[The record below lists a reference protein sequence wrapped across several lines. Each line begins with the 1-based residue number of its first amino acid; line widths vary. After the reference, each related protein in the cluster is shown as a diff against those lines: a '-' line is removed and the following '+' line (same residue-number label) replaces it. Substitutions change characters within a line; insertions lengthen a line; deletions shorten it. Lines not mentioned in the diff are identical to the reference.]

1 VLIICNVQGT
11 WLVCSSLTANSGPAK
26 IYPLI
31 YHQVLHVI
39 IFNVQGTCL
48 VCSNLTAT
56 VDLSMVTLNT
66 VTRVSILDSTLKEC
80 PN

>member
-1 VLIICNVQGT
+1 VL
-11 WLVCSSLTANSGPAK
+11 
-26 IYPLI
+26 
-31 YHQVLHVI
+31 I
-39 IFNVQGTCL
+39 IFNVQGTWL

-66 VTRVSILDSTLKEC
+66 VTRVSILDSTLKEY